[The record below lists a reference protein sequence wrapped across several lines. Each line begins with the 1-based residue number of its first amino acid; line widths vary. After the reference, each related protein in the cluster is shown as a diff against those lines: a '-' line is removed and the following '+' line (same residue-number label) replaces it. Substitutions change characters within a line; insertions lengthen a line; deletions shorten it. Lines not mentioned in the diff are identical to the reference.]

1 MVEPMYKISN
11 AYDIVNG
18 VMSTNDIKVGSRQPK
33 VLKERKYP
41 KYDKVGPSMTILKEA
56 SQWIK
61 PLVWGAFLY
70 GGISLAA
77 DGMGIY
83 RDCWLE
89 HRIPSN
95 DCEQAVRASTI
106 NAMITTLSF
115 IYLATNRGM
124 HAKHR
129 LVECTRDLQR
139 S

>member
-1 MVEPMYKISN
+1 
-11 AYDIVNG
+11 
-18 VMSTNDIKVGSRQPK
+18 MSTNDIKVGSKQPK
-33 VLKERKYP
+33 VEERKYL
-41 KYDKVGPSMTILKEA
+41 KYDKGGSSMTIFKEA

-77 DGMGIY
+77 DGMGIC

-106 NAMITTLSF
+106 NAMITTVSF
-115 IYLATNRGM
+115 IYLAINRDM

-129 LVECTRDLQR
+129 LVESTRDLQR